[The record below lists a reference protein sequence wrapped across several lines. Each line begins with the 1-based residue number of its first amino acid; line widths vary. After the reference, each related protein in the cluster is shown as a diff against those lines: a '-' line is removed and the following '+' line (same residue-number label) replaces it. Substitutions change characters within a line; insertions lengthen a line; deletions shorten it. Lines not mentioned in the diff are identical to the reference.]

1 MSDQSPPASPR
12 EESLWLTT
20 TTTTEYAPL
29 EDDLD
34 VDVAVV
40 GGGITGLTAA
50 IELREAGKTV
60 AVLEAD
66 RIVEST
72 TGHTTAKL
80 TSQHGLKY
88 DRLVSQFGEETAR
101 QYADANEAAIDAV
114 ERRVEA
120 EDIDCDFQRTAA
132 YTYAS
137 SASDIDQL
145 RDEVAA
151 AQRVGLP
158 ASYVEETP
166 LPFDVAGAV
175 RFDEQAEFHPRKYLL
190 AIAESI
196 HGNGSYV
203 FEETH
208 VEDIDP
214 GSPCRVETD
223 RGEVVADDVVVA
235 THFPVFDRAGYFAR
249 MHPHRAY
256 LLGVRVAETPLEGMY
271 YSTDSPPATIRTHP
285 ADDGDDELLL
295 VGGQSHKPS
304 VDGVPTSERYRRCEA
319 FAREHFTVESVE
331 YRWSTMDYSPVD
343 GVPFIGRIDPF
354 AEHIYVGTGFGGW
367 GMTGG
372 TAAGMILADLIAEG
386 SSPWA
391 DVFDPQRLTPG
402 ASAKSFLEENAKV
415 GGSFVADR
423 IRALLAG
430 LEKGG
435 AAAIPPGDARVV
447 RRTSQPVGLYRD
459 ADGTTHA
466 VSATCPHMGCLVRWN
481 DAERTWDCPCHGSR
495 FTYDGDVLSGPAV
508 EGLLYRQL

>member
-1 MSDQSPPASPR
+1 
-12 EESLWLTT
+12 
-20 TTTTEYAPL
+20 
-29 EDDLD
+29 
-34 VDVAVV
+34 
-40 GGGITGLTAA
+40 
-50 IELREAGKTV
+50 
-60 AVLEAD
+60 
-66 RIVEST
+66 
-72 TGHTTAKL
+72 
-80 TSQHGLKY
+80 
-88 DRLVSQFGEETAR
+88 
-101 QYADANEAAIDAV
+101 
-114 ERRVEA
+114 
-120 EDIDCDFQRTAA
+120 
-132 YTYAS
+132 
-137 SASDIDQL
+137 
-145 RDEVAA
+145 
-151 AQRVGLP
+151 
-158 ASYVEETP
+158 
-166 LPFDVAGAV
+166 
-175 RFDEQAEFHPRKYLL
+175 
-190 AIAESI
+190 
-196 HGNGSYV
+196 
-203 FEETH
+203 
-208 VEDIDP
+208 
-214 GSPCRVETD
+214 
-223 RGEVVADDVVVA
+223 VVVA

-343 GVPFIGRIDPF
+343 GIPFIGRINPF